1 MHDELT
7 LDDDS
12 HATGRTCPLLIGPV
26 STRSWSH
33 TIHSPVASL
42 CPGLSSAPWSARA
55 SSLSVELD
63 ATTSHRLPSAYQ
75 CERSLHRIVLYQHV
89 TVCVASIV
97 HTREGRELTA
107 AFSCHLQ
114 SRDCCCF
121 LLGPAGL
128 QCRKL
133 AKDLAGNNRGAPDCL
148 LAEDVQLMLHP
159 ECIKELSILPILCQ
173 GRLRR
178 RLSWAAVLA
187 AR

>member
-1 MHDELT
+1 M
-7 LDDDS
+7 S
-12 HATGRTCPLLIGPV
+12 H
-26 STRSWSH
+26 S
-33 TIHSPVASL
+33 
-42 CPGLSSAPWSARA
+42 
-55 SSLSVELD
+55 
-63 ATTSHRLPSAYQ
+63 LPSAYPY
-75 CERSLHRIVLYQHV
+75 EYKLHRTIQHHHV
-89 TVCVASIV
+89 TVYAASIV
-97 HTREGRELTA
+97 PTREGRELTA

-133 AKDLAGNNRGAPDCL
+133 AKDLAGNNRGAPGCL

-159 ECIKELSILPILCQ
+159 ECIKELCIFRCSVNA
-173 GRLRR
+173 GSER